1 MVQINVLEKPIERIK
16 KTCAMVGI
24 AEKFDRALPDLETF
38 LEGEVARGET
48 RETRLTFDGLV
59 YLRRLLGGRPNHAD
73 AERENRLRFAT
84 RRAPG
89 IEAPFSQQT
98 RAGRRSSVAC
108 AVASSGFGY
117 LPRHGLK
124 CSWLCLGRICR
135 QLQHNGFLARHKFS
149 QQDNRAI

>member
-59 YLRRLLGGRPNHAD
+59 YLRRLLGKE
-73 AERENRLRFAT
+73 ERDR
-84 RRAPG
+84 G
-89 IEAPFSQQT
+89 
-98 RAGRRSSVAC
+98 V
-108 AVASSGFGY
+108 
-117 LPRHGLK
+117 H
-124 CSWLCLGRICR
+124 
-135 QLQHNGFLARHKFS
+135 
-149 QQDNRAI
+149 